1 MTPRHPARSEAPVFL
16 ATMLIT
22 AALIGGLAFFAVRR
36 TAPEEPL
43 GRELARVVP
52 LSLVVGVVLAWASS
66 I

>member
-1 MTPRHPARSEAPVFL
+1 VFL

-22 AALIGGLAFFAVRR
+22 AVLIGGLAFYAVRP